1 MEYQKQHKQLVIWLV
16 RSETLATRAMSY
28 DGKITKILQNLLQ
41 NNSETVASI
50 HDKEITKKRYI
61 YIYIYIYPDERQK
74 IIENLRLIIIA

>member
-1 MEYQKQHKQLVIWLV
+1 MV

-61 YIYIYIYPDERQK
+61 YIYIYIYISRRK
-74 IIENLRLIIIA
+74 TENY

>member
-16 RSETLATRAMSY
+16 RSETLATRVMSY

-61 YIYIYIYPDERQK
+61 YIYISRRKTENYWKSAINYYS
-74 IIENLRLIIIA
+74 IIV

>member
-16 RSETLATRAMSY
+16 RSETLATRVMSY

>member
-1 MEYQKQHKQLVIWLV
+1 MV

-28 DGKITKILQNLLQ
+28 DGKIKKILQNLLQ

-61 YIYIYIYPDERQK
+61 YIYIYPEERQK